1 MNGEDTTT
9 VYARNHAVR
18 PISGIDTFS
27 TIQSQVTNGYD
38 SVISDVISLK
48 ESNSSNTS
56 ISIKEVYLSCKFV
69 GFEFR
74 GNSSAAAYATVSY
87 DGR

>member
-18 PISGIDTFS
+18 PISG
-27 TIQSQVTNGYD
+27 
-38 SVISDVISLK
+38 SDVISLK

-56 ISIKEVYLSCKFV
+56 ISIKEGYLSCKFV

>member
-18 PISGIDTFS
+18 PISE
-27 TIQSQVTNGYD
+27 
-38 SVISDVISLK
+38 SDVILLK
-48 ESNSSNTS
+48 ESNT
-56 ISIKEVYLSCKFV
+56 
-69 GFEFR
+69 
-74 GNSSAAAYATVSY
+74 SAAAYATVSY

>member
-1 MNGEDTTT
+1 MPYLIT
-9 VYARNHAVR
+9 
-18 PISGIDTFS
+18 
-27 TIQSQVTNGYD
+27 YD
-38 SVISDVISLK
+38 EMQELTDLDKQREIIKRVLKKLK

-56 ISIKEVYLSCKFV
+56 ISIKEGYLSCKFV

>member
-18 PISGIDTFS
+18 PISES
-27 TIQSQVTNGYD
+27 N
-38 SVISDVISLK
+38 VILLK
-48 ESNSSNTS
+48 ESNSTDT
-56 ISIKEVYLSCKFV
+56 
-69 GFEFR
+69 
-74 GNSSAAAYATVSY
+74 SAAAYATVSY